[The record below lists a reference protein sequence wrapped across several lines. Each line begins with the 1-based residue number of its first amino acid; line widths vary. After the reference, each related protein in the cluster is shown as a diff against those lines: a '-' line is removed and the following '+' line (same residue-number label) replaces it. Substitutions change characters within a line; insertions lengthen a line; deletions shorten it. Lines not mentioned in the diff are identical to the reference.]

1 MESSQKLLEWNDSI
15 NQEGNDVFSFEQRLN
30 LFISF
35 VISSTLFKTFCFG
48 RYSRKYSFDTSHLSK
63 NFCLPSFF
71 NMAGEKCFVL
81 GKVLHAL
88 QFEGNLKEVLS
99 FIG

>member
-35 VISSTLFKTFCFG
+35 VISSTLFKTFVLGDTQENIPLTLPISLKTSVNHRFSTW
-48 RYSRKYSFDTSHLSK
+48 REKSALFLEKYSMLCNSK
-63 NFCLPSFF
+63 
-71 NMAGEKCFVL
+71 AT
-81 GKVLHAL
+81 
-88 QFEGNLKEVLS
+88 
-99 FIG
+99 